1 MVSLP
6 PAAKPINYVFV
17 DFENVHELDLSI
29 IGEKEVVFTLLV
41 GACQKKLDVD
51 LVEKLL
57 ECSASVKLIR
67 LTSMGKNALDFALS
81 YYAGRA
87 SAADPAGYIHIVSKD
102 AGFNPLIEHLGS
114 KGIKARRHDTFAELS
129 FCLPAKFREP
139 VVDDPFEKVLAHFRK
154 NVTNRP
160 KKKKTLLSHL
170 STQFA
175 NRLGESGIST
185 LIDRLTGKGYLVI
198 DNKEVVT
205 YHLPK

>member
-1 MVSLP
+1 MVSIP
-6 PAAKPINYVFV
+6 PVAKSINYVFV

-29 IGEKEVVFTLLV
+29 IGEKEVVFTLMV
-41 GACQKKLDVD
+41 GACQKKLDVE

-67 LTSMGKNALDFALS
+67 LTSQGKNALDFALS

-87 SAADPAGYIHIVSKD
+87 SATDPAGYIHIVLGD
-102 AGFNPLIEHLGS
+102 AGFDPLIEHLRS
-114 KGIKARRHDTFAELS
+114 KGIKARRHDSFADLTF
-129 FCLPAKFREP
+129 CGPPKGRDP
-139 VVDDPFEKVLAHFRK
+139 VVDDPFERALAHFRK
-154 NVTNRP
+154 NITNRP

-170 STQFA
+170 TTQFA

-198 DNKEVVT
+198 DQKEVVT
-205 YHLPK
+205 Y